1 MTGSLWEVSV
11 RVSWDQVFAWRMR
24 RQFVD
29 PRGKAG
35 AVEVA
40 ARLGG
45 VQAQVTSAAE
55 TAVAVRQSA
64 GEPGGVVTALGE
76 GALVKTWAMRGTLHA
91 LTPGMA
97 VAVLSLMA
105 SARTWEKPSWQK
117 AFGASPDEVADL
129 VKAVAGILD
138 GAVLTREQ
146 LVSALLAER
155 RFQSMERELR
165 SGWGALLKPL
175 AWQGALCHGPTQGKT
190 ITFTNPASL
199 IPGWAGIPEP
209 DIAAPETITAYLGA
223 YGPGTPEAF
232 DAWLTRGS
240 LRKTVVRRWFSE
252 LGDRLTEVEVDDR
265 TGFILTE
272 HADEL
277 AATEPAHSVR
287 LLGPF
292 DQYVL
297 GPGTNDTALLPG
309 DHRAKV
315 SRTAGWISPLV
326 LVDGRI
332 AGTWEIDNGDLAVAM
347 FDDAPL
353 PKAGL
358 QAEVPHIARATG
370 QPVNG
375 VRSA

>member
-1 MTGSLWEVSV
+1 ML
-11 RVSWDQVFAWRMR
+11 VSWDQVFAWRMG

-35 AVEVA
+35 AVEIA

-64 GEPGGVVTALGE
+64 GKPGGVVQALGD
-76 GALVKTWAMRGTLHA
+76 GSLMKTWAMRGTLHA
-91 LTPGMA
+91 MTPGLA
-97 VAVLSLMA
+97 AATLSLMA
-105 SARTWEKPSWQK
+105 AARTWEKPSWQK

-129 VKAVAGILD
+129 VKAVSEILD
-138 GAVLTREQ
+138 GAVLTREE
-146 LVSALLAER
+146 LVSALVAEP
-155 RFQSMERELR
+155 RFKPMENELR
-165 SGWGALLKPL
+165 SGWGAVLKPL
-175 AWQGALCHGPTQGKT
+175 AWQGALCHGPAQGNS

-199 IPGWAGIPEP
+199 IPDWPGIPDP
-209 DIAAPETITAYLGA
+209 DVAAPEAIAAYLGA

-240 LRKTVVRRWFSE
+240 HRKTVVRRWFSD

-265 TGFILTE
+265 KGFILTE

-277 AATEPAHSVR
+277 AATKPARSVR

-326 LVDGRI
+326 LVNGRI

-347 FDDAPL
+347 FDNAPL

-358 QAEVPHIARATG
+358 KTELPHIARATG
-370 QPVNG
+370 QSVNA
-375 VRSA
+375 VRAA